1 LKGGFIVEKRKRVKV
16 EIGELVAVGFIRN
29 NQGEVLLVDKKNRLT
44 LPTGHMDLKLEG
56 QLRETAIRE
65 MFEELIGLKH
75 LTVTGSLGT
84 MVRNKSSPPKLM
96 EIFSCK
102 ASRREVKSYKEG
114 KVIAWIR
121 PSQAMRLDK
130 FLDFLDEVA
139 KEGIKRF
146 LEGYPRKSVE
156 KKGGQNDGG
165 TNESFRK
172 GPRGCMAA
180 R

>member
-1 LKGGFIVEKRKRVKV
+1 MGKGKRMQV
-16 EIGELVAVGFIRN
+16 EIGELVAVGLIRN
-29 NQGEVLLVDKKNRLT
+29 NQGEVLFVDREGCLT
-44 LPTGHMDLKLEG
+44 LPTGHLDPSLDGE
-56 QLRETAIRE
+56 LRETAIRE

-75 LTVTGSLGT
+75 LTVIGSLGT

-96 EIFSCK
+96 EIFSCRVP
-102 ASRREVKSYKEG
+102 RREIRGYKEG
-114 KVIAWIR
+114 KLIAWVR
-121 PSQAMRLDK
+121 PSQAIRLDK
-130 FLDFLDEVA
+130 FMDFLDEVA

-165 TNESFRK
+165 TNESFGK

-180 R
+180 K